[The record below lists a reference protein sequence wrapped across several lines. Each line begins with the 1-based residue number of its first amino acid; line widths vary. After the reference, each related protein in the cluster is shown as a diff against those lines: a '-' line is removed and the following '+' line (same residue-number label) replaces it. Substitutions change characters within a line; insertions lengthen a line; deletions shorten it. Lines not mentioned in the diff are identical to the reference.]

1 MASDKLDRAFCLQRE
16 YMDMLVEHDR
26 LPEYPVD
33 LTTKPG
39 QRLIKETAFNCIA
52 ELMESTVILKNKMH
66 RLSEDTEVDMPHYLE
81 ELGDTFAFFMES
93 CILSGIT
100 ASDIYNEYIRKNSIV
115 RNRLLEGY

>member
-1 MASDKLDRAFCLQRE
+1 MSDKLNIAFVLQRE

-52 ELMESTVILKNKMH
+52 ELMEATVVLKNKMH
-66 RLSEDTEVDMPHYLE
+66 RLSDDTEVDFPHYKE
-81 ELGDTFAFFMES
+81 ELGDAFAFLMEI
-93 CILSGIT
+93 CILSGI
-100 ASDIYNEYIRKNSIV
+100 AADDLYEEYMRKNSIV
-115 RNRLLEGY
+115 RKRLMDGY